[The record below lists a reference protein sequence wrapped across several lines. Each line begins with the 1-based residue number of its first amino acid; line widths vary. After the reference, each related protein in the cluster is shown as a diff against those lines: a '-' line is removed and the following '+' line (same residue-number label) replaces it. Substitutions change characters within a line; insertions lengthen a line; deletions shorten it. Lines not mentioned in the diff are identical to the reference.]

1 MVTLPLLTVFVAHEL
16 NSTTIFRDKLR
27 KGCGTIEMR
36 CKTRFCESG
45 GKYTTLFCFWFIFME
60 LFAQNRHVRW
70 LFTHQC
76 AAVN

>member
-45 GKYTTLFCFWFIFME
+45 GKYTILFCF
-60 LFAQNRHVRW
+60 
-70 LFTHQC
+70 
-76 AAVN
+76 